1 MRKNAVPV
9 LALLLAS
16 SAIAGIVG
24 LERHA
29 GASRDAQ
36 IRLGAAAGELD
47 ALQGL
52 PFHADPHDPE
62 ALGIPSQMSADEG
75 DIAATI
81 AELDPGASAVLVKK
95 NFAALD
101 RIYKWSA
108 GGQVDPALGQPLA
121 DRSEASLAP
130 VIVRLRERSA
140 AYADTARI
148 SQLASTVGS
157 VSMIIILLG
166 AFFFYYLRSAIVR
179 RRERQA
185 YAELDVAQADRK
197 RLLVRTVEAA
207 EDERMRIAGELH
219 DGPIQRLTAA
229 AFTLDLLGLKLA
241 RGERELD
248 GLVVDIRA
256 QLSAEMESLRRLMSD
271 LRPQLLDEGDVSA
284 AIRDCAAELLGSE
297 TTCDVHDTIEH
308 DSLTRDLETV
318 VYRVAREALVNVQK
332 HARATHVDVT
342 LSSHGES
349 LSLTVADDGAGFEP
363 ASASTERLQH
373 HLGLIAMQ
381 ERVESVGGEWRI
393 VSSLGGGTR
402 IDAILPWPQPSDAG
416 HSGREIHAALA

>member
-16 SAIAGIVG
+16 SAIAAIVG

-36 IRLGAAAGELD
+36 IRLSVAAGELD

-52 PFHADPHDPE
+52 PFHADPDDPA

-81 AELDPGASAVLVKK
+81 AKLDPGTSAVLVK

-101 RIYKWSA
+101 RIYTWSA

-140 AYADTARI
+140 AYAGTARI

-157 VSMIIILLG
+157 VSMIVILLG

-207 EDERMRIAGELH
+207 EDERMRIAGDLH

-229 AFTLDLLGLKLA
+229 AFTLDLLGMKLA

-297 TTCDVHDTIEH
+297 TTCDVYDTIEH

-342 LSSHGES
+342 LASDGES
-349 LSLTVADDGAGFEP
+349 LSLTVADDGDGFEP

-393 VSSLGGGTR
+393 VSSPGGGTR
-402 IDAILPWPQPSDAG
+402 IDALLPWPQPSDAG